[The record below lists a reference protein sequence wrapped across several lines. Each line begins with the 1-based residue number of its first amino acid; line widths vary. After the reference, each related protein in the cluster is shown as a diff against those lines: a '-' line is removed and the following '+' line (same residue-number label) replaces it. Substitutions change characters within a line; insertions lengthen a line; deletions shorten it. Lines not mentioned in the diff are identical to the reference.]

1 MHASGSTP
9 SPRGLRILKHKVAT
23 LLDQSFHRCRT
34 CLKHRRVLP
43 ASKDCASVLETHLS
57 QEEFERVLE
66 QPGAFV
72 SDERMRKELEVEE
85 EPEWDYLLAH
95 DPKEITPVHLYY
107 KKRREEKTRKIKQQ
121 QEELELKRRSL
132 SPKHRPS
139 LLQYKPTIRLRPI
152 DLFSSQFKPPP
163 APKRPSQQ
171 KLTLP
176 RIGTVP
182 LLQNSKPGHHISRSH
197 NSSKMWLQF
206 SAVFAQ
212 AETRHRLQVAKLADV
227 RTKAP
232 PTISIQESGD
242 SAQKQ
247 RLLPRRKL

>member
-1 MHASGSTP
+1 
-9 SPRGLRILKHKVAT
+9 
-23 LLDQSFHRCRT
+23 
-34 CLKHRRVLP
+34 
-43 ASKDCASVLETHLS
+43 VLETHLS

-85 EPEWDYLLAH
+85 EPGWDYLLAH
-95 DPKEITPVHLYY
+95 DPKDITPIHLYY
-107 KKRREEKTRKIKQQ
+107 KKKREEKTRKIKQQ

-163 APKRPSQQ
+163 APKRLYPQ
-171 KLTLP
+171 KLALP

-182 LLQNSKPGHHISRSH
+182 LLQNSKSGHHISRSH
-197 NSSKMWLQF
+197 NSSKMWQQF

-212 AETRHRLQVAKLADV
+212 AEARHRLQVAKLADK
-227 RTKAP
+227 RTKAL
-232 PTISIQESGD
+232 PTISIQDSGG

-247 RLLPRRKL
+247 GLLPRRKL